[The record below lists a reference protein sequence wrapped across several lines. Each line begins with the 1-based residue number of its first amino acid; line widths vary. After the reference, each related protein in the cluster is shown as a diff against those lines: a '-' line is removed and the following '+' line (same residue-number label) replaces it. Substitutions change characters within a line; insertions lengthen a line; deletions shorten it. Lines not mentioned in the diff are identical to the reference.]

1 MEVFVTGATDYGS
14 LTRHGPVDGDPVQPQ
29 AAAEVTA
36 LSKSPLA
43 TNRCTIAFDF
53 GRAFW
58 RGWRVERSTCALGT
72 APDVERRFRL
82 RADRLGL
89 RIADRLGQH
98 PVQVSLGRC
107 GGLRHL

>member
-53 GRAFW
+53 GRAF
-58 RGWRVERSTCALGT
+58 
-72 APDVERRFRL
+72 
-82 RADRLGL
+82 
-89 RIADRLGQH
+89 
-98 PVQVSLGRC
+98 
-107 GGLRHL
+107 